1 MRFKILSSS
10 EIDIA
15 KWNERVYAQDSEIYN
30 EYHYLSACT
39 MDDWYGIVWGDYEK
53 ILPFYQKKKWGLIP
67 YICMP
72 PFCQK
77 FDTSSISMEMF
88 QEVLNYFKTNYWIVD
103 YQINNQYNIE
113 GFEERKNYIIEKSEN
128 ENPSDL
134 YSSQLIRILSKS
146 KLVVESSDLGDSELD
161 FLKKNDAFR
170 INVAKKHMKQ
180 FHNFI
185 FNKNISRWQKA
196 IKIDDKI
203 EGLLIAPSFRN
214 QAYLLF
220 PFSSKKGKKAQGMSV
235 LMDHILKDSQ
245 FQRIN
250 FEGSSIDSIA
260 RFYEQFGA
268 KKEVYWSLNW
278 EKYRFLRFLS

>member
-1 MRFKILSSS
+1 MRFRVLSSS

-15 KWNERVYAQDSEIYN
+15 KWNEKVHEQDSEIYN

-39 MDDWYGIVWGDYEK
+39 INDWYGIVWGDYEK

-77 FDTSSISMEMF
+77 FDTSSIGIEMF
-88 QEVLNYFKTNYWIVD
+88 QEVLKYFKANYWIVD
-103 YQINNQYNIE
+103 YQINNQYNLE
-113 GFEERKNYIIEKSEN
+113 GFHERKNYIIEKSEN
-128 ENPSDL
+128 ENLSDR

-146 KLVVESSDLGDSELD
+146 KLVVGSSELGEGELD
-161 FLKKNDAFR
+161 FLKENDAFR
-170 INVAKKHMKQ
+170 INIATRHMKH
-180 FHNFI
+180 FLNFI
-185 FNKNISRWQKA
+185 SNKKISLWQKA
-196 IKIDDKI
+196 IKIDGQI
-203 EGLLIAPSFRN
+203 EGFLMAPYSRN

-220 PFSSKKGKKAQGMSV
+220 PFSSIKGKKAQAMSV

-245 FQRIN
+245 FKRIN

-278 EKYRFLRFLS
+278 EKYRFLRFLN